1 MNAILYRITNARRT
15 IVIYI
20 HSDTLKKRREERTRA
35 KRLGRLCCYGGVA
48 IELCQKGLREEV
60 ER

>member
-1 MNAILYRITNARRT
+1 LNAILYRITNARRT

-35 KRLGRLCCYGGVA
+35 KRLGGLCRFGGLHL
-48 IELCQKGLREEV
+48 ELLQNKEEV
-60 ER
+60 V